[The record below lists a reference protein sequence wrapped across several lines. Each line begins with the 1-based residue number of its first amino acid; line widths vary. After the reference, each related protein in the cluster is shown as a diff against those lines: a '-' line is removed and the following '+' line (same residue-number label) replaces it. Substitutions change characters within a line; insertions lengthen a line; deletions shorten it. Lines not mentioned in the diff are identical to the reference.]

1 MSHHILHVFQ
11 HGAVLGRER
20 GFITCKADGQ
30 AERRLPLDDV
40 RAVIIAARGVTIS
53 SNFLSG
59 LLETDAIVLHCD
71 ERYQPCGWTAPL
83 ARVVAC
89 PPPVLFSL
97 KSTMG
102 QRNAFRILFFRAA
115 STF

>member
-59 LLETDAIVLHCD
+59 LLETDAIVLHCASPRGVAPGD
-71 ERYQPCGWTAPL
+71 AFLEQPALLHGASGISP
-83 ARVVAC
+83 
-89 PPPVLFSL
+89 
-97 KSTMG
+97 
-102 QRNAFRILFFRAA
+102 AA
-115 STF
+115 GRRRWRGRWI

>member
-11 HGAVLGRER
+11 HGAILGRER

-89 PPPVLFSL
+89 PPPVLIYL
-97 KSTMG
+97 ASTMG
-102 QRNAFRILFFRAA
+102 QKNAFRILFFRAA

>member
-1 MSHHILHVFQ
+1 LAWF
-11 HGAVLGRER
+11 AVHL
-20 GFITCKADGQ
+20 I
-30 AERRLPLDDV
+30 

-83 ARVVAC
+83 SRTVDLKTFQNQTAKPKRLNEKLWHEMLRGKT
-89 PPPVLFSL
+89 PPVWF
-97 KSTMG
+97 
-102 QRNAFRILFFRAA
+102 ILLPLQMTNCEFQGI
-115 STF
+115 SHP

>member
-1 MSHHILHVFQ
+1 MNSVYSGEFNGHFNLNIFQ

-30 AERRLPLDDV
+30 AERRFPLDDI

-71 ERYQPCGWTAPL
+71 ERHQACGWRFL
-83 ARVVAC
+83 RVFA
-89 PPPVLFSL
+89 SL
-97 KSTMG
+97 
-102 QRNAFRILFFRAA
+102 R
-115 STF
+115 